1 VFRIEPFPQEHLD
14 EVVALCAA
22 EGWPSWTRENAARA
36 FSAPNVLAL
45 VALEENEVVG
55 VAELLTD
62 GEVMA
67 YLALLVVSM
76 RARRR
81 GIGRALIRDLFAR
94 SGLSRMDLLS
104 EKDSPRVL
112 RIVPAQGQA
121 GIQALRRHVKRSG
134 VMRAQ
139 SRK

>member
-1 VFRIEPFPQEHLD
+1 
-14 EVVALCAA
+14 
-22 EGWPSWTRENAARA
+22 
-36 FSAPNVLAL
+36 

-55 VAELLTD
+55 FAELLTD

-104 EKDSPRVL
+104 EPDSVVL
-112 RIVPAQGQA
+112 
-121 GIQALRRHVKRSG
+121 S
-134 VMRAQ
+134 RA
-139 SRK
+139 